1 MLSGVDTWSVF
12 NQTITN
18 MNDTANAQF
27 NETVGQI
34 NTIQGQSMDPSDM
47 GAYNLTMYG
56 MNSIHDIQSNIVG
69 PISQVQHFYSQVINQ
84 YNVPYDPSSI
94 QPSQN
99 VPMALNFIS
108 PIITNPSSFLPTHN
122 VITAAG
128 LILVVLVAA
137 RYMFFK
143 H

>member
-1 MLSGVDTWSVF
+1 MLSGVDTWSIF

-34 NTIQGQSMDPSDM
+34 NTIQSQSVDPSDM

-69 PISQVQHFYSQVINQ
+69 PISQIQHFYSQVINQ

-99 VPMALNFIS
+99 IPATLNFFS
-108 PIITNPSSFLPTHN
+108 PIISNPSSFLPTHN

-128 LILVVLVAA
+128 LIIVVLVAA

>member
-1 MLSGVDTWSVF
+1 MTTGLDAWSIF

-18 MNDTANAQF
+18 MNDSANSQY
-27 NETVGQI
+27 NETINQI
-34 NTIQGQSMDPSDM
+34 NTIQSQSMDPSDM

-69 PISQVQHFYSQVINQ
+69 PVSHIQNFYSQLINQ

-99 VPMALNFIS
+99 VPLDLSFFS
-108 PIITNPSSFLPTHN
+108 PIVTNPSSFLPTHN
-122 VITAAG
+122 VITAVG
-128 LILVVLVAA
+128 LVIVVLMAA
-137 RYMFFK
+137 RYMFFR

>member
-1 MLSGVDTWSVF
+1 MITGVDTWSIF
-12 NQTITN
+12 NQTIAN
-18 MNDTANAQF
+18 MNDTANAQY
-27 NETVGQI
+27 NETVSQI
-34 NTIQGQSMDPSDM
+34 NAIQSQSMDPSDT

-69 PISQVQHFYSQVINQ
+69 PVSQIQHFYGQIINQ

-99 VPMALNFIS
+99 VPLDLSFFS
-108 PIITNPSSFLPTHN
+108 PIVTNPSGFLPTHN

-128 LILVVLVAA
+128 LVIIVLMAA

>member
-1 MLSGVDTWSVF
+1 MSSGLDPWSLF

-18 MNDTANAQF
+18 MNNTANAQY
-27 NETVGQI
+27 NETVSEI
-34 NTIQGQSMDPSDM
+34 NLIQSQSMDPSDT

-69 PISQVQHFYSQVINQ
+69 PVSQMQHFYSQIINQ

-94 QPSQN
+94 QPTQN
-99 VPMALNFIS
+99 APLDLGLFS
-108 PIITNPSSFLPTHN
+108 PLVTNPSSFLPTHN
-122 VITAAG
+122 VIIAAG
-128 LILVVLVAA
+128 LILVVLVVAK
-137 RYMFFK
+137 YMFFK

>member
-1 MLSGVDTWSVF
+1 MTSGLDPWTIFS
-12 NQTITN
+12 QTITN

-27 NETVGQI
+27 NETVSEI
-34 NTIQGQSMDPSDM
+34 NSIQSQSMDPSDT
-47 GAYNLTMYG
+47 GAYNLTMHG

-69 PISQVQHFYSQVINQ
+69 PISQMQHFYSQVINQ

-94 QPSQN
+94 QPPQN
-99 VPMALNFIS
+99 VPLDIGFFS
-108 PIITNPSSFLPTHN
+108 PIISNPSSLLPTHN

-128 LILVVLVAA
+128 LVLVVLVIL
-137 RYMFFK
+137 RYMLYK